1 MYLNERFMV
10 WAVRTVRII
19 YSDFI
24 RTDFTDKSDP
34 NSKTT
39 KSDLIRFWFGIE
51 LTPNQ
56 VQNLNYI
63 I

>member
-1 MYLNERFMV
+1 MV

-19 YSDFI
+19 NSDLIRADFI
-24 RTDFTDKSDP
+24 VKSDP

-51 LTPNQ
+51 LTANQ
-56 VQNLNYI
+56 VQKSELYYLAI
-63 I
+63 P